1 MKVNKILTAVE
12 QINLALDDLKNGEV
26 DDITRAESRLKHI
39 KEILLK
45 K

>member
-1 MKVNKILTAVE
+1 MKVNKILTAVA
-12 QINLALDDLKNGEV
+12 QIDLALDDLKDGEV
-26 DDITRAESRLKHI
+26 DDITRVESRLKNI